1 MTHLESK
8 TEAYVQR
15 LNSLDSKDLHPL
27 QALMSRAINEE
38 ITPGLAVWIG
48 IDPQEEG
55 CRAEKSFYL
64 GRHSSD
70 ALSPKVSAT
79 SVFDLA
85 SLTKPL
91 ACAAWFAHLVS
102 SAQLDPYADIQ
113 QYIPCEDQSL
123 GKAKIWRLSNH
134 SSGLPAHQ
142 EYHRGL
148 ISQRLNKQANPVA
161 FKKIVRRMISST
173 ATVYIPGEKSIYSDL
188 GYLLLEWICE
198 KASGETLDEYW
209 QKKHKHNALHF
220 RPLLAE
226 TATQNTLNTFE
237 SNHYLPTER
246 CPWRKK
252 LLQGEVHDDNA
263 WFMGGICGHAGL
275 FGTARATGLE
285 GAQWLKAYQGED
297 SYLKANSSTIQ
308 WMLDMKHRAPNQ
320 GSFVLGWDTPSAGYS
335 SAGNRFQR
343 PTIGHLGFTGTSLWM
358 DLDQRVII
366 TILSNRVYPQRN
378 RSESISG
385 IRWLRPAIHNE
396 LWRLLK

>member
-1 MTHLESK
+1 MTQLESK

-48 IDPQEEG
+48 IDPQQDSF
-55 CRAEKSFYL
+55 RAEKSFYL
-64 GRHSSD
+64 GRHHSEP
-70 ALSPKVSAT
+70 LSPKVSAT
-79 SVFDLA
+79 SIFDLA

-102 SAQLDPYADIQ
+102 SAQLDPHAEIQ
-113 QYIPCEDQSL
+113 QFIPCEDQTL

-148 ISQRLNKQANPVA
+148 IAQRLNEQANPVA

-173 ATVYIPGEKSIYSDL
+173 ATVYLPGEKSIYSDL

-209 QKKHKHNALHF
+209 QKQHKHSALHF
-220 RPLLAE
+220 RPLSAE
-226 TATQNTLNTFE
+226 TATQSVLNTFE
-237 SNHYLPTER
+237 LNHYLPTER
-246 CPWRKK
+246 CSWRKK

-263 WFMGGICGHAGL
+263 WFMGGVCGHAGL

-297 SYLKANSSTIQ
+297 SHLKADSTTIQ
-308 WMLDMKHRAPNQ
+308 WMLNTEHRAPNQ
-320 GSFVLGWDTPSAGYS
+320 GSFVLGWDTPSVGYS
-335 SAGNRFQR
+335 SAGNRF
-343 PTIGHLGFTGTSLWM
+343 H
-358 DLDQRVII
+358 
-366 TILSNRVYPQRN
+366 
-378 RSESISG
+378 
-385 IRWLRPAIHNE
+385 
-396 LWRLLK
+396 